1 MTTPCPD
8 SLARDPP
15 LSPIGTTLQAVLD
28 IVLPVF
34 GLVLLGYLVARTPL
48 LTPEGIK
55 GITNFVFFVA
65 IPVMLFRSV
74 SSLKV
79 PDSVDPLLP
88 VAYFAG
94 VFVVYA
100 ASMVLGRGAFRLGGD
115 DCALFAMGSTYSNLV
130 LLGIPLVYLA
140 LGDKGLIAILLVV
153 AVHALVLITLTTILI
168 ELTRGHGATW
178 RRSVVTAAGALTR
191 NPVILGLA
199 AGLIWGATGLE
210 LPKSV
215 ERLADMLKAAAP
227 PAALF
232 AVGASLAGFRLVGD
246 PAQSATIIVLKLVA
260 LPAAVWASAVY
271 VFALSPLNVAVAT
284 LAAAMPT
291 GVNAF
296 LLASVYDT
304 YRERS
309 ATAVVVSTALAVV
322 TVGLLI
328 ALFAPAA

>member
-1 MTTPCPD
+1 M
-8 SLARDPP
+8 
-15 LSPIGTTLQAVLD
+15 QAVLD

-74 SSLKV
+74 SSLKI

-88 VAYFAG
+88 VAYFAAA
-94 VFVVYA
+94 FVVYGA
-100 ASMVLGRGAFRLGGD
+100 AMALARVGFRLSGD
-115 DCALFAMGSTYSNLV
+115 DCALFAMGTTYSNMV
-130 LLGIPLVYLA
+130 LLGLPLVYLA
-140 LGDKGLIAILLVV
+140 LGDEGLIAILLII
-153 AVHALVLITLTTILI
+153 AVHSLALITLTTIMI
-168 ELTRGHGATW
+168 ELSRGKGDTW
-178 RRSVVTAAGALTR
+178 RRTVVTAAGALVR

-199 AGLIWGATGLE
+199 AGLVWGATGLE

-232 AVGASLAGFRLVGD
+232 AVGASLAAFRLLGD
-246 PAQSATIIVLKLVA
+246 PAQSAAIIAVKLLV
-260 LPAAVWASAVY
+260 LPAVVWVTTAHI
-271 VFALSPLNVAVAT
+271 FGLSPLNVAVAT

-291 GVNAF
+291 GVNVF
-296 LLASVYDT
+296 LLASAYDT

-309 ATAVVVSTALAVV
+309 ATAVVVSTALAVI

-328 ALFAPAA
+328 AVLAPAA

>member
-1 MTTPCPD
+1 M
-8 SLARDPP
+8 
-15 LSPIGTTLQAVLD
+15 QAVLD

-74 SSLKV
+74 SSLKI

-88 VAYFAG
+88 VAYFAAA
-94 VFVVYA
+94 FVVYGA
-100 ASMVLGRGAFRLGGD
+100 AMALARGAFRLGGD
-115 DCALFAMGSTYSNLV
+115 QCALFAMGTTYSNMV
-130 LLGIPLVYLA
+130 LLGLPLVYLA
-140 LGDKGLIAILLVV
+140 LGDEGLIAILLII
-153 AVHALVLITLTTILI
+153 AVHSLALITLTTIMI
-168 ELTRGHGATW
+168 ELSRGKGDTW
-178 RRSVVTAAGALTR
+178 RRTVVTAAGALVR

-199 AGLIWGATGLE
+199 AGLVWGATGLE

-215 ERLADMLKAAAP
+215 ERLADMLKAATP

-232 AVGASLAGFRLVGD
+232 AVGASLAAFRLLGD
-246 PAQSATIIVLKLVA
+246 PAQSAAIIAVKLLV
-260 LPAAVWASAVY
+260 LPAMVWVTTAH
-271 VFALSPLNVAVAT
+271 VFGLSPFNVAVAT

-291 GVNAF
+291 GVNVF
-296 LLASVYDT
+296 LLASAYDT

-309 ATAVVVSTALAVV
+309 ATAVVVSTALAVI

-328 ALFAPAA
+328 AVLAPAA

>member
-1 MTTPCPD
+1 V
-8 SLARDPP
+8 
-15 LSPIGTTLQAVLD
+15 QAVLD

-34 GLVLLGYLVARTPL
+34 GLVLLGYLIARTPL
-48 LTPEGIK
+48 LTAEGIK
-55 GITNFVFFVA
+55 GITSFVFFVA

-74 SSLKV
+74 SKLTI
-79 PDSVDPLLP
+79 PQSVDPLLP

-100 ASMVLGRGAFRLGGD
+100 VSMAMARGAFRLSGD
-115 DCALFAMGSTYSNLV
+115 NCAIFAMGSTYSNLV
-130 LLGIPLVYLA
+130 LLGIPIVYLA
-140 LGDKGLIAILLVV
+140 LGDEGLIAILLVV
-153 AVHALVLITLTTILI
+153 AAHALVLITLTTIVI
-168 ELTRGHGATW
+168 ELARGKGDTW
-178 RRSVVTAAGALTR
+178 RRTVLTAAGALIR

-199 AGLIWGATGLE
+199 AGLVWGATGLE
-210 LPKSV
+210 LPKSL

-232 AVGASLAGFRLVGD
+232 AVGASLAGFRLIGD
-246 PAQSATIIVLKLVA
+246 PAQSATIILLKMAA
-260 LPAAVWASAVY
+260 LPAVVWVSAAH

-296 LLASVYDT
+296 LIASAYNT

-309 ATAVVVSTALAVV
+309 ATAVVVSTAIAVLS
-322 TVGLLI
+322 VGVLI
-328 ALFAPAA
+328 AILTPAA

>member
-1 MTTPCPD
+1 
-8 SLARDPP
+8 
-15 LSPIGTTLQAVLD
+15 LQAVLD

-34 GLVLLGYLVARTPL
+34 GLVLLGYLIARTPL

-74 SSLKV
+74 SKLTI

-100 ASMVLGRGAFRLGGD
+100 VSMVMARGAFRLRGD
-115 DCALFAMGSTYSNLV
+115 DCAIFAMGSTYSNLV
-130 LLGIPLVYLA
+130 LLGIPIIYLA
-140 LGDKGLIAILLVV
+140 LGDEGLIAILLIV
-153 AVHALVLITLTTILI
+153 AAHALVLITLTTIVI
-168 ELTRGHGATW
+168 ELSRGKGDTW
-178 RRSVVTAAGALTR
+178 RRTVLTAAGALIR

-199 AGLIWGATGLE
+199 AGLIWGTTGLE
-210 LPKSV
+210 LPKSL

-232 AVGASLAGFRLVGD
+232 AVGASLAGFRLIGD
-246 PAQSATIIVLKLVA
+246 PAQSATIIVLKMVA
-260 LPAAVWASAVY
+260 LPAVVWVSAAH

-296 LLASVYDT
+296 LIASAYNT

-309 ATAVVVSTALAVV
+309 ATAVVVSTAIAVLS
-322 TVGLLI
+322 VGVLI
-328 ALFAPAA
+328 AVLTPAA

>member
-1 MTTPCPD
+1 M
-8 SLARDPP
+8 
-15 LSPIGTTLQAVLD
+15 QAVLD

-48 LTPEGIK
+48 LTAEGIK
-55 GITNFVFFVA
+55 GITSFVFYVA

-74 SSLKV
+74 SSLKMS
-79 PDSVDPLLP
+79 DSVDPLLP

-94 VFVVYA
+94 VVLVYA
-100 ASMVLGRGAFRLGGD
+100 GANALARGVFRLGGD
-115 DCALFAMGSTYSNLV
+115 DGAIFAMGATYSNLV
-130 LLGIPLVYLA
+130 LLGIPLIYLA
-140 LGDKGLIAILLVV
+140 LGDEGLIGILLI
-153 AVHALVLITLTTILI
+153 AAAHALVLITLTTVLI
-168 ELTRGHGATW
+168 ELARGRGDTW
-178 RRSVVTAAGALTR
+178 RRSAVTAGGALLR

-199 AGLIWGATGLE
+199 AGLIWGATGLD
-210 LPKSV
+210 LPKSLD
-215 ERLADMLKAAAP
+215 RLADMLKAAAP

-232 AVGASLAGFRLVGD
+232 AVGASLARFRLVGD
-246 PAQSATIIVLKLVA
+246 PAQSAAMIAIKTVVV
-260 LPAAVWASAVY
+260 PAVVWVSAAQ

-296 LLASVYDT
+296 LIASAYGT

-309 ATAVVVSTALAVV
+309 ATAVVVTTALAVV

-328 ALFAPAA
+328 AFFAPTP

>member
-1 MTTPCPD
+1 
-8 SLARDPP
+8 
-15 LSPIGTTLQAVLD
+15 LQAVLD

-55 GITNFVFFVA
+55 GITSFVFFVA

-74 SSLKV
+74 SSLKI
-79 PDSVDPLLP
+79 PASVDPLLP
-88 VAYFAG
+88 VAYFSGAFG
-94 VFVVYA
+94 VYGTA
-100 ASMVLGRGAFRLGGD
+100 TVLARSVFRLGGD
-115 DCALFAMGSTYSNLV
+115 QSALFAMGTTYSNMV
-130 LLGIPLVYLA
+130 LLGLPLVYLA
-140 LGDKGLIAILLVV
+140 FGDEGLIAILLII
-153 AVHALVLITLTTILI
+153 AVHSLALITLTTILI
-168 ELTRGHGATW
+168 ELARGKGDTW
-178 RRSVVTAAGALTR
+178 RRTVITAAGALLR

-199 AGLIWGATGLE
+199 AGIVWGTTGLE

-232 AVGASLAGFRLVGD
+232 AVGASLAAFRLLGD
-246 PAQSATIIVLKLVA
+246 PAQSAAIIAVKLIA
-260 LPAAVWASAVY
+260 LPAVVWVTTAH
-271 VFALSPLNVAVAT
+271 VFGLSPLNVAVAT

-291 GVNAF
+291 GVNVF
-296 LLASVYDT
+296 LLASAYDT

-322 TVGLLI
+322 TVALLI
-328 ALFAPAA
+328 AVLAPAT

>member
-1 MTTPCPD
+1 
-8 SLARDPP
+8 
-15 LSPIGTTLQAVLD
+15 LQAVLD

-34 GLVLLGYLVARTPL
+34 GLVLLGYLFARTPL
-48 LTPEGIK
+48 LSEAGIK
-55 GITNFVFFVA
+55 GLTNFVFFVA

-74 SSLKV
+74 STLKI

-88 VAYFAG
+88 VAYFTAALA
-94 VFVVYA
+94 VYA
-100 ASMVLGRGAFRLGGD
+100 VAFALGRGAFRLGGD
-115 DCALFAMGSTYSNLV
+115 DAAVFAMGSTYSNQV
-130 LLGIPLVYLA
+130 MLGIPLVFLA
-140 LGDKGLIAILLVV
+140 LGEEGLIAILFII
-153 AVHALVLITLTTILI
+153 AVHALVLITLSTLI
-168 ELTRGHGATW
+168 IEIARGRGDTW
-178 RRSVVTAAGALTR
+178 RRSFLTAIRALIR
-191 NPVILGLA
+191 NPVIMGLI
-199 AGLIWGATGLE
+199 AGLLWGATGLE

-227 PAALF
+227 AAALF

-246 PAQSATIIVLKLVA
+246 PAQSAAIIVLKLLA
-260 LPAAVWASAVY
+260 LPAAAWATAVY
-271 VFALSPLNVAVAT
+271 IFDLSPLNVAVAT

-309 ATAVVVSTALAVV
+309 ATAVVVSTALSVI

-328 ALFAPAA
+328 AFFAPAG